1 MVILRTQQVRH
12 NMCSM
17 KNVLYFEILLFAL
30 NTRIRELILPRI
42 RFILSLSIKSW
53 HYLFVGISEI
63 LENFHNF
70 REIAT
75 NTNSDSGALWLNIR
89 SYRGWVTFDTRKMWC
104 IEYVLW
110 YDSYNMGYITGV
122 SWSQLGTR
130 PTFKLIFLLF

>member
-1 MVILRTQQVRH
+1 
-12 NMCSM
+12 M

-30 NTRIRELILPRI
+30 NTRIREFILPRI

-89 SYRGWVTFDTRKMWC
+89 SGDESHNLTQEKC
-104 IEYVLW
+104 
-110 YDSYNMGYITGV
+110 GV
-122 SWSQLGTR
+122 
-130 PTFKLIFLLF
+130 